1 MSNIDE
7 KISAL
12 FDGELSNEEADEVLE
27 ILDGNKNLQA
37 KLSKYALISSAFA
50 QDSNNLQAISS
61 KQNSFKYDLYGIC
74 NHSGGSA
81 GGHYTAYVKNA
92 NDKWYLFNDTNVD
105 EVNLGKLKSPEAYCF
120 FYRKQKK

>member
-27 ILDGNKNLQA
+27 ILDSNKNLQA

-61 KQNSFKYDLYGIC
+61 KQNSSKYDFWFSNIV
-74 NHSGGSA
+74 
-81 GGHYTAYVKNA
+81 TAAATVLITFFAINQF
-92 NDKWYLFNDTNVD
+92 DFNRI
-105 EVNLGKLKSPEAYCF
+105 EVNT
-120 FYRKQKK
+120 